1 MGVKCICDAFV
12 KDGDYVTYTCPINTL
27 SQLFISFESIIVF
40 LWRIAFFTNKRM
52 LPNGSRRF
60 VSRQK

>member
-40 LWRIAFFTNKRM
+40 FMAHDIFYK
-52 LPNGSRRF
+52 
-60 VSRQK
+60 